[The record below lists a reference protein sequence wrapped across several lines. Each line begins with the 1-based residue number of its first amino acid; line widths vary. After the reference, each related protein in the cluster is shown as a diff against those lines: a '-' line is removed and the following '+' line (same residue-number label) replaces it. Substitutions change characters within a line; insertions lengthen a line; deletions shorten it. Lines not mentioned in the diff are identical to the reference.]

1 MSEYSLKAFSGGSI
15 MEYEVVIY
23 GRRWSPIESSIITF
37 SDYKLAEEY
46 ADNRLVEVEQD
57 GNDVFGYSI
66 KPL

>member
-1 MSEYSLKAFSGGSI
+1 

-46 ADNRLVEVEQD
+46 AANRLVEVEQD